1 MKTCEPPIYRTVW
14 HLSSCKL
21 TSITNYKHLESEW
34 KKAKGVE
41 CTASPCTSHPWMN
54 QDAFRWERSAMRFEG
69 ILYNVRQPQ
78 ARCELDPCSYIS
90 ALCKSCSWMRNRNHI
105 GKTKDPDV
113 LSICLLG
120 HAWNLNRY
128 VPCLRAPL

>member
-21 TSITNYKHLESEW
+21 TSMTNYKHLEW
-34 KKAKGVE
+34 KKVKGVE
-41 CTASPCTSHPWMN
+41 CRASPCSS
-54 QDAFRWERSAMRFEG
+54 DAFRWERSAMRFEG

-90 ALCKSCSWMRNRNHI
+90 AVCKSCSWMRNRNHR
-105 GKTKDPDV
+105 KDHGPRRAEH
-113 LSICLLG
+113 LLVG
-120 HAWNLNRY
+120 
-128 VPCLRAPL
+128 PCLELESIRPMPQSPLMVRNLI